1 MAKKLIRGTIVG
13 GMLGIIG
20 GLALSY
26 VTFFVKNYNN
36 VEETYTR
43 EIEGSPYVS
52 VMSTADSSDTVGQDT
67 FLRFHVRAN
76 SNSDEDIALK
86 YKVRDAVLEYLD
98 DNITEEDSRDEVIE
112 YINDNLDEIKK
123 KAQYII
129 VEQGYSYPVNVYITN
144 DYFPMR
150 QYGELVIPAGDYD
163 ALRVDIGAAEGE
175 NFWCLLYPMMCY
187 TIDSGA
193 IVSHSDEERL
203 AKELTEE
210 EYNKLFLDMDT
221 EDNEV
226 KVKFKI
232 IDLISSIL

>member
-1 MAKKLIRGTIVG
+1 MAKKLVRGTIVG

-26 VTFFVKNYNN
+26 VAFFIKNYNTDG
-36 VEETYTR
+36 ETYTR
-43 EIEGSPYVS
+43 EIEGAPYVN
-52 VMSTADSSDTVGQDT
+52 VMSTMSSSDTLGQDT

-98 DNITEEDSRDEVIE
+98 DNINEEDSREEVMA
-112 YINDNLDEIKK
+112 YINDNLDEIKR

-129 VEQGYSYPVNVYITN
+129 VEQGYSYPVKVYMTN

-150 QYGELVIPAGDYD
+150 QYGELVIPAGEYD
-163 ALRVDIGAAEGE
+163 ALRVDIGEAEGE

-193 IVSHSDEERL
+193 VVSHGDEERL
-203 AKELTEE
+203 ARELTED

-232 IDLISSIL
+232 IDWICSIL